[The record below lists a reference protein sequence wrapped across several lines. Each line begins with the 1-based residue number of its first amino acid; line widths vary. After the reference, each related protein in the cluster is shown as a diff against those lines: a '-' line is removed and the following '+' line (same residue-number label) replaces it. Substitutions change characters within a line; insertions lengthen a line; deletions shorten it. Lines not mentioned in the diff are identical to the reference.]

1 MSAGNGRTAKVEIDS
16 DALQHNLQRV
26 RQLAPRSKIIAVIKA
41 NAYGHGVHSVAHAL
55 ADADAFAL
63 AMCEEALQLRAA
75 GITRPMMVLHG
86 FHTADELAQLASQEI
101 SAVVHHAA
109 QVVLL
114 ENYHGKPIDI
124 WLKLDTGMHR
134 LGFAPEAYADIVKRL
149 RDCSAVGRIRLM
161 SHFANADDTG
171 HALNLKQ
178 LQVFT
183 GLSQDS
189 GFECSMANSAALTAI
204 PQSHFDWVRPGIML
218 YGSSSLA
225 GQSAQSLALKPVM
238 SFTAPVLAVKRLKA
252 GDSVG
257 YGSCWVCQHDTHM
270 ACVAAGYADGYP
282 RHARAG
288 TPVVINGRRCALIG
302 RVSMDSICV
311 ELDDLEVTPGD
322 QAELWGQQL
331 CVDEVASCAETISYE
346 LLCQAGNAARMR

>member
-63 AMCEEALQLRAA
+63 AMCDEALQLRAA

-86 FHTADELAQLASQEI
+86 FHTANELAQLASQDI

-109 QVVLL
+109 QVALL

-134 LGFAPEAYADIVKRL
+134 LGFDPEAYPAIMKRL

-171 HALNLKQ
+171 HVLNLQQ
-178 LQVFT
+178 LQVFS

-225 GQSAQSLALKPVM
+225 GQSAASLALKPVM

-257 YGSCWVCQHDTHM
+257 YGSRWVCQHDTHM

-288 TPVVINGRRCALIG
+288 TPVLINGRRCALIG

-311 ELDDLEVTPGD
+311 ELGDLEVTPGD
-322 QAELWGQQL
+322 PAELWGQQL
-331 CVDEVASCAETISYE
+331 SVDEVARCAETISYE